1 MSNNIRNKNNDDKL
15 SLLISLTGGFVVLL
29 LYLLLCSFDFCPLS
43 RCFCAPGGDEINWDV
58 YGKFTMYF
66 VIGYAVYAFF
76 VICCFAQK
84 DRAFR
89 NFKSSCVDYMDIFMR
104 MMFVGSI
111 LLFTEVSMFNFFN
124 IDNMDYIED
133 IIIYKSHNSIKD
145 NILTFYTASVIVSI
159 VIIPVLVLTILL
171 QSLYSMIFI
180 KRGSRNDC
188 VSTDNSE
195 TEDNNESTERSF
207 WDIPF
212 NKESIVGEFF
222 YRYSLLVLWGILG
235 PLILFFIA
243 PRGGN
248 GWAGIFLAFA
258 IDATYNL
265 IYIII
270 WYLAFSIVLRRF
282 LKLIVSLII
291 IEPPQN
297 AEG

>member
-15 SLLISLTGGFVVLL
+15 SLLISLTGGFVILL

-43 RCFCAPGGDEINWDV
+43 RCFSAPGGDEINGEI
-58 YGKFTMYF
+58 YGRISMYF

-111 LLFTEVSMFNFFN
+111 LLFTAALKFDFCYILRDLIDVSN
-124 IDNMDYIED
+124 
-133 IIIYKSHNSIKD
+133 YKTIKHL
-145 NILTFYTASVIVSI
+145 ILAFYTASVIVSLI
-159 VIIPVLVLTILL
+159 IIPAIVLTILL

-180 KRGSRNDC
+180 KRVSRDDC
-188 VSTDNSE
+188 VSTDDSE
-195 TEDNNESTERSF
+195 TEDNSESTGRSF
-207 WDIPF
+207 LGFLF
-212 NKESIVGEFF
+212 NKENIIGEFI

-258 IDATYNL
+258 IDAIYNI
-265 IYIII
+265 IYLII